1 MSADTG
7 QLATSGKRINARRNL
22 AMVVA
27 GLGLTVSLL
36 SGGIFAV
43 FTDRATTGQND
54 ASTRAEARAA
64 DLKLATAEKDAASG
78 VYQCGDFVDD
88 LVSGLISTADLQP
101 SSAVSSYAC
110 LRNDGSAEVT
120 VEVAVIDLVDLD
132 VACTGDEAAA
142 GDTTCGDN
150 QLGEASPALFSG
162 VARENCASG
171 ANIGFVAPTLAEHS
185 QTPIGLPGFIATLAP
200 GETACLRLSV
210 GYLAEDRQITQ
221 SDLAT
226 WRYAFDGTAS

>member
-1 MSADTG
+1 MT
-7 QLATSGKRINARRNL
+7 ARRNL
-22 AMVVA
+22 ATVVA
-27 GLGLTVSLL
+27 GLGLTVTLL
-36 SGGIFAV
+36 GGGIFAV

-64 DLKLATAEKDAASG
+64 DLKLATAERDAASG

-88 LVSGLISTADLQP
+88 LDSGLISTADLQP

-110 LRNDGSAEVT
+110 LRNDGSAAVT
-120 VEVAVIDLVDLD
+120 VDVSVLDLVDLD

-142 GDTTCGDN
+142 GDTTCGSN

-162 VARENCASG
+162 VARESCASG
-171 ANIGFVAPTLAEHS
+171 GNIGFVAPTLAEHS
-185 QTPIGLPGFIATLAP
+185 QTPIALPGTTATLAP
-200 GETACLRLSV
+200 GETACIRLSV
-210 GYLAEDRQITQ
+210 AYIADDRQVIQ